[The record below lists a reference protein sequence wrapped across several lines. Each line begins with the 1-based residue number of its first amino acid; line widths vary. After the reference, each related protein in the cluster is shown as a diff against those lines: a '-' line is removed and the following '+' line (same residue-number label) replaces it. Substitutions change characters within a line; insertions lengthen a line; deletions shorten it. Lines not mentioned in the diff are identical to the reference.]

1 MLWWAERKV
10 SDPWNRLFRW
20 HPRWKYDLPE
30 LRDKTFQSKNKFFTL
45 KWTNQLLRQCWYC
58 YFPLVFC
65 IYKVMHN
72 DESVQWPSKFP
83 TLANVIFGKH
93 DEVWWLSR
101 KCFLAMWQLLLVVQQ
116 MRFGYVTNNCWLYGK
131 YFLALW
137 QIWRI
142 SEQQA
147 APNVRPCVSGG
158 VQIPAPHSHVCPAV
172 LSSFV
177 TPYTLH
183 AFAHTEYFPRL
194 YSVILVRI
202 IRTLACSSLFGAK
215 SAICRRVTSHAR
227 ESQYVRCSE
236 TSDTKVH
243 PSI

>member
-1 MLWWAERKV
+1 MISLNSETKHFNPKTNSSLWSGPTNFYVNADIVIVHWCFV
-10 SDPWNRLFRW
+10 FTRW
-20 HPRWKYDLPE
+20 
-30 LRDKTFQSKNKFFTL
+30 
-45 KWTNQLLRQCWYC
+45 CM
-58 YFPLVFC
+58 
-65 IYKVMHN
+65 VMN
-72 DESVQWPSKFP
+72 QWPSKFP

-101 KCFLAMWQLLLVVQQ
+101 KRFLAMWQILLAVQQ
-116 MRFGYVTNNCWLYGK
+116 IRFGYVTNNCWLCGK

-215 SAICRRVTSHAR
+215 LAICRRVTSHAR

>member
-1 MLWWAERKV
+1 M
-10 SDPWNRLFRW
+10 N
-20 HPRWKYDLPE
+20 
-30 LRDKTFQSKNKFFTL
+30 
-45 KWTNQLLRQCWYC
+45 
-58 YFPLVFC
+58 
-65 IYKVMHN
+65 
-72 DESVQWPSKFP
+72 QWPFKFP
-83 TLANVIFGKH
+83 IIANVIFGKH
-93 DEVWWLSR
+93 DEVWWL
-101 KCFLAMWQLLLVVQQ
+101 
-116 MRFGYVTNNCWLYGK
+116 YGK
-131 YFLALW
+131 YFLAMWQILLALW
-137 QIWRI
+137 QIWGI

-227 ESQYVRCSE
+227 ESQYVRCSDE
-236 TSDTKVH
+236 RHKSTSLDIDLEYSKYSWSAVLGITVGATCAQGGVTMPTILVDPAPAEAHVNLKCPQLH
-243 PSI
+243 FHDIKTLSKTNMYKAILSS

>member
-1 MLWWAERKV
+1 M
-10 SDPWNRLFRW
+10 S
-20 HPRWKYDLPE
+20 
-30 LRDKTFQSKNKFFTL
+30 
-45 KWTNQLLRQCWYC
+45 
-58 YFPLVFC
+58 
-65 IYKVMHN
+65 
-72 DESVQWPSKFP
+72 
-83 TLANVIFGKH
+83 
-93 DEVWWLSR
+93 
-101 KCFLAMWQLLLVVQQ
+101 FLASMIW
-116 MRFGYVTNNCWLYGK
+116 FGGCMENAFWPCGKYFWVLSKYFLAICITNNCWLHGK
-131 YFLALW
+131 YLSALW

-194 YSVILVRI
+194 YSVILVRV

-227 ESQYVRCSE
+227 ESQYVRCSDE
-236 TSDTKVH
+236 RHKSTSLDIDLEYSKYSRSSVLGITVGATCAGRGNNAHNTCWSCARWSWCEPKVPATTFPWH
-243 PSI
+243 